1 MDNFGTRKCGLD
13 ADCYN
18 EQMDE
23 LSARQNA
30 LQHGA
35 KHQIVELRLEEML
48 SPFGDVIVVGSVVT
62 GLMTWPDIDI
72 EVIVQKMP
80 RKEVI
85 GELAQKFFAHEDMMR
100 VWMMDN
106 RGKIDRHQPTGL
118 YLGGKRVVD
127 ELIWK
132 FDIWFLLEGEQR
144 SGKDD
149 IEWLKKSLTPL
160 NKKYILR
167 IKDKIAN
174 NPKYRKEIF
183 SIDIYNA
190 VIKEGVITLTD
201 FKAYLKRSGRSL

>member
-1 MDNFGTRKCGLD
+1 
-13 ADCYN
+13 
-18 EQMDE
+18 MDE
-23 LSARQNA
+23 LDKRQEA
-30 LQHGA
+30 LQKA
-35 KHQIVELRLEEML
+35 AHQQIADLDLKTML
-48 SPFGDVIVVGSVVT
+48 SSFGDVIVVGSVST

-72 EVIVQKMP
+72 EVTVQKMP
-80 RKEVI
+80 AKEMVA
-85 GELAQKFFAHEDMMR
+85 ELAQKFFANKDMMR

-106 RGKIDRHQPTGL
+106 RGKIDPHQPAGL

-149 IEWLKKSLTPL
+149 IEWVQKRLTPQ
-160 NKKYILR
+160 NRQYILR

-183 SIDIYNA
+183 SIDIYQA
-190 VIKEGVITLTD
+190 VLKEGIIT
-201 FKAYLKRSGRSL
+201 FSEFEKFLKKSGRSLD